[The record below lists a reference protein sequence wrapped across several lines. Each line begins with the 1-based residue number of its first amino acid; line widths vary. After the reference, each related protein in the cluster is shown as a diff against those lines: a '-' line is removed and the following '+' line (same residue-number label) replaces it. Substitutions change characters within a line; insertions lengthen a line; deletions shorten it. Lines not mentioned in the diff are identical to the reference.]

1 MLKKEPSRLVQL
13 ICNAER
19 SIEAVLA
26 AYPDEYSQFGIG
38 DDVVA
43 DLIDILANMEA
54 VRLKMQYAQYEEK

>member
-43 DLIDILANMEA
+43 DLIDILANM
-54 VRLKMQYAQYEEK
+54 

>member
-38 DDVVA
+38 DDGEIIY
-43 DLIDILANMEA
+43 LNFYP
-54 VRLKMQYAQYEEK
+54 Q